1 MGGASRA
8 MRDLLA
14 SAWLTIT
21 RHRLRSLLAMAGV
34 AVGVCALTSIMSVE
48 NSWQREVTKFF
59 AAMDLQTVR
68 VEHPGRWQWRRL
80 GYRRPELNAEDARA
94 IEEQCR
100 AAEAATFVVT
110 WPSLLVEHEGYG
122 LESPVRAV
130 EANVCQAL
138 PDKAREGRLISA
150 GDIVSRAP
158 VCVVTLKTRLFLFGD
173 EPAVGR
179 RIRIAGHPFEVVGVI
194 TGQGHFGVGDEGIY
208 VPASWARVLKSGA
221 RQRAPYTAIYVRTR
235 DPKAVSARTDQLLR
249 SRVGGGESA
258 RFTRSLWE
266 VREAALHSRSRATF
280 YSGVAALCALLA
292 AGVGI
297 AALLFVSVSER
308 SRDIGIMRALGASR
322 LWIYGEH
329 IATALLL
336 TAAGAVLGI
345 LAGIPASAAGV
356 FATRWQ
362 PLLPTQMS
370 LLGHLAA
377 EFPKL
382 SQLAVTISWQAVIV
396 SFVLAVLTGMLAAL
410 APASEAA
417 QVNPAQAIAQRPGG
431 RGRLREVLTC
441 LQVGFGVLVLVV
453 LTSYFTMLQNEERV
467 EARRRLGEDRL
478 AAIADPIG
486 AMHAP
491 VEDRYLQACTDSL
504 ADVLA
509 SPQKLAALRAHA
521 TLVKD
526 LTPVVPVF
534 FDVTSG
540 GRTAEASQIVF
551 TTREAFSYGSELSQ
565 GDRAQIEDAFAAGAA
580 VAVVDTWLTQ
590 NVFGTHS
597 PLGRTLR
604 IGGRAFTI
612 VGVRDS
618 WDFQPQSGGAWVPI
632 AFYPELKHRARRDA
646 SARFFARMTETR
658 VDSRP
663 RDERQYAAAMTQ
675 VRDGLLP
682 MLPPEYRK
690 GIVLSERVPATL
702 REFIFQR
709 KAVAA
714 RGAVG
719 ALAVL
724 LVGLI
729 GLANMLL
736 VSVHD
741 QMREVGLRRA
751 LGAIRAEVFW
761 HFLSQ
766 GVLLSGLGAA
776 AGLGLGA
783 LICWATRAWSGTPLA
798 VSAFWAAAGAVATL
812 LAGTIT
818 ATVPAAIGARVH
830 PVEALRYE

>member
-1 MGGASRA
+1 V
-8 MRDLLA
+8 RDLLA

-48 NSWQREVTKFF
+48 NSWQREVTRFF
-59 AAMDLQTVR
+59 AAMDLRTVR
-68 VEHPGRWQWRRL
+68 VEHPGGWQWRRL
-80 GYRRPELNAEDARA
+80 GYRRAELNAEDARA

-130 EANVCQAL
+130 EPNFCQAL

-150 GDIVSRAP
+150 GDIASRAP
-158 VCVVTLKTRLFLFGD
+158 VCVVSLKTRLFLFGD
-173 EPAVGR
+173 EPAIGKRLRV
-179 RIRIAGHPFEVVGVI
+179 AGHPFEVIGVI
-194 TGQGHFGVGDEGIY
+194 TGQGHFGIGDEGIY
-208 VPASWARVLKSGA
+208 VPASWARTLGSRAG
-221 RQRAPYTAIYVRTR
+221 RRAPYQEIYVRTH
-235 DPKAVSARTDQLLR
+235 DPKAVSARIDQLLR

-258 RFTRSLWE
+258 GFTNSLWQ

-280 YSGVAALCALLA
+280 YSGLAALCALLA

-322 LWIYGEH
+322 LWVYGEH
-329 IATALLL
+329 VVTALLL

-345 LAGIPASAAGV
+345 VAGIPASTAGA
-356 FATRWQ
+356 FAIRWQ
-362 PLLPTQMS
+362 PLLPAQMS
-370 LLGHLAA
+370 LLGHRVA

-396 SFVLAVLTGMLAAL
+396 SVALAVLTGVLAAL

-453 LTSYFTMLQNEERV
+453 LTSYFTVLQNEERV

-478 AAIADPIG
+478 AAVADPIG

-491 VEDRYLQACTDSL
+491 VDDRYLQACTDSL

-509 SPQKLAALRAHA
+509 SPKKLAALRAR
-521 TLVKD
+521 TPLVKD
-526 LTPVVPVF
+526 LTPVVPTF
-534 FDVTSG
+534 FDVTCG

-551 TTREAFSYGSELSQ
+551 TTGDVLSYGQELSQ
-565 GDRAQIEDAFAAGAA
+565 GDRAQIEEAFAAGAA
-580 VAVVDTWLTQ
+580 VAVVDTWLTEAL
-590 NVFGTHS
+590 FGARS

-612 VGVRDS
+612 VGVRGNR
-618 WDFQPQSGGAWVPI
+618 DFHQNGGAWVPI
-632 AFYPELKHRARRDA
+632 SFYSELKHRARRDELV
-646 SARFFARMTETR
+646 RFSARMTETR

-663 RDERQYAAAMTQ
+663 RDERQYAAAMAQ
-675 VRDGLLP
+675 VRDALLP
-682 MLPPEYRK
+682 LLPPEYRRS
-690 GIVLSERVPATL
+690 ILLSERVPATL

-709 KAVAA
+709 QAVAV

-751 LGAIRAEVFW
+751 LGALRADVFW

-766 GVLLSGLGAA
+766 GVLLSGLGAG

-783 LICWATRAWSGTPLA
+783 LICWATRTWSGTPLA

-812 LAGTIT
+812 LAGTHT
-818 ATVPAAIGARVH
+818 AAVPAAIGARVH